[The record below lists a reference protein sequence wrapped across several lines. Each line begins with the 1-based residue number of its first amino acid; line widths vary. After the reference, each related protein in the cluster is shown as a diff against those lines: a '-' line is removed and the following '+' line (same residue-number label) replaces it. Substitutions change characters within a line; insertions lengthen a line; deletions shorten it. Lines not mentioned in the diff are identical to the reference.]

1 MRHSLRWIF
10 TLILID
16 FLLSSCGGQTPPPS
30 ISTLPPQAFASPVPT
45 QPACTVVAA
54 APTPAPDDPSRF
66 APVSAEDRILGPA
79 DAPVTIVIY
88 DDFQCTDCNY
98 LPLRDWLIKEH
109 ADQVRFVFRV
119 FPYPDQFDKGL
130 LAAQAAEAAGLQDKF
145 WDMHDLLF
153 QRQADWVNL
162 APAEFEA
169 WVEARAAELGLDPT
183 RFESDFDSAAVQARV
198 QKAAD
203 DGVAA
208 GIPVLPFLLINGQ
221 IYSGPTDYVSL
232 DRVVSL
238 IALGERQFSSCP
250 PFEIDATKQ
259 YIATLKTEKG
269 DVVIELYADK
279 APFTVNSFVFLA
291 RRGWFDNI
299 TWHRV
304 LPGFVAQTGD
314 PSGTGAGNPG
324 YFIINETEAGLKF
337 DGPGLVGMANSGID
351 TNGSQFFI
359 TYDAAPHL
367 DGGGYTVFGRVL
379 SGMDVLA
386 QLTPRDP
393 QQGVYLP
400 PGDRLITVIIEER

>member
-1 MRHSLRWIF
+1 MRHSIFWIIALVI
-10 TLILID
+10 TAL
-16 FLLSSCGGQTPPPS
+16 LLSSCGGQSNNPPV
-30 ISTLPPQAFASPVPT
+30 STLPPQAFASPLPT
-45 QPACTVVAA
+45 QPACSVVAA
-54 APTPAPDDPSRF
+54 EPTPAPDDPSRF
-66 APVSAEDRILGPA
+66 APVSAADWTLGPA

-88 DDFQCTDCNY
+88 DDFQCTNCNY

-109 ADQVRFVFRV
+109 ANQVRFVFRP
-119 FPYPDQFDKGL
+119 FPYPGQFDKGL

-145 WDMHDLLF
+145 WEMHDLLF

-162 APAEFEA
+162 APSEFEA
-169 WVEARAAELGLDPT
+169 WVKARAAELGLDSA
-183 RFESDFDSAAVQARV
+183 RFESDFDSAAIQAKV
-198 QKAAD
+198 QKAAQ
-203 DGVAA
+203 DGIAA

-232 DRVVSL
+232 DRIVSL
-238 IALGERQFSSCP
+238 IALGRRQFTSCP
-250 PFEIDATKQ
+250 PFEIDTTKQ

-304 LPGFVAQTGD
+304 LPGFVAQSGD
-314 PSGTGAGNPG
+314 PSGTGAGGPG

-337 DGPGLVGMANSGID
+337 DGPGVVGMANSGVD

-359 TYDAAPHL
+359 TYAAAPHL

-379 SGMDVLA
+379 SGMDVLE

-393 QQGVYLP
+393 QPGIYLP
-400 PGDRLITVIIEER
+400 PGDKLITVVIEER